1 MEKKILCFVFLC
13 YVVIPVF
20 CNIKFTVNE
29 SFSIQQIEPKE
40 KSIEV
45 STQQI
50 LYSIEGDSIIK
61 HELIGEYDFV
71 STFQVE
77 NVNNTF
83 ILNYVKDNTVK
94 KLYAI
99 TFKPQN
105 KVLINNTDIYLLK
118 KESYLKLYHDLQSNK
133 NIVSIFQFL
142 SSCHYVFID
151 VNLQNLPFHFYT
163 YEYEILE
170 GFFLIQSPD
179 SNLELIHTLK
189 YKSDKNGTVS
199 ISSNCADENFIGL
212 NYEISF
218 KQSKISNV
226 TIEIKY
232 FERRSGKYNVNFD
245 YKKNTITVHGESIHS
260 YFTDVINYS
269 FVTDVLVS
277 ECVN

>member
-1 MEKKILCFVFLC
+1 MLKTT
-13 YVVIPVF
+13 
-20 CNIKFTVNE
+20 CN
-29 SFSIQQIEPKE
+29 
-40 KSIEV
+40 
-45 STQQI
+45 
-50 LYSIEGDSIIK
+50 
-61 HELIGEYDFV
+61 LIGFCKTPDRL
-71 STFQVE
+71 S
-77 NVNNTF
+77 
-83 ILNYVKDNTVK
+83 
-94 KLYAI
+94 
-99 TFKPQN
+99 
-105 KVLINNTDIYLLK
+105 TDI
-118 KESYLKLYHDLQSNK
+118 
-133 NIVSIFQFL
+133 
-142 SSCHYVFID
+142 
-151 VNLQNLPFHFYT
+151 QN
-163 YEYEILE
+163 EA
-170 GFFLIQSPD
+170 
-179 SNLELIHTLK
+179 N